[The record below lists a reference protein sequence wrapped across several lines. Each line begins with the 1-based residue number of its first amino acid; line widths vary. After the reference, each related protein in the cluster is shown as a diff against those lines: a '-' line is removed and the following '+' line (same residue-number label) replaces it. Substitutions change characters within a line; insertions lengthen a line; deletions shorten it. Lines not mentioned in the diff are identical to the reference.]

1 MLCLLG
7 GGDLYS
13 SEGVMLMILLDQPQ
27 SLYVVSRFPCVVTF
41 RVSHPLYKILQLF
54 SSPMMLVA
62 ADGLNLILFII
73 INEVRWWSGV
83 VFAMFARFDMWG

>member
-1 MLCLLG
+1 M
-7 GGDLYS
+7 
-13 SEGVMLMILLDQPQ
+13 VILLDQRQ

-83 VFAMFARFDMWG
+83 VFTVFTRFDIRG